1 MIEKLFKGFI
11 TLFVVCVFIFMSFW
25 IIKNASYY
33 LWYEDLVLKTIQETV
48 KAESLK

>member
-11 TLFVVCVFIFMSFW
+11 TLFVVCVFIFISFW

>member
-11 TLFVVCVFIFMSFW
+11 TLFVIGVFIFISFW